1 VSHRRSAAWGV
12 GIVVVFA
19 VVGVAVPLWV
29 MGQGPGDL
37 ASVRWLFWLF
47 AAALAALVA
56 LVAYIVVYLALL
68 TRAEPSQ

>member
-56 LVAYIVVYLALL
+56 YIVVYLALL